1 MAVDELSRNRLA
13 QRAVEVFGEAEAAT
27 LMDHLPVGGV
37 SNLATKDDL
46 RILGAE
52 LRLEMSELRAELRGE
67 MSEVRA
73 DFGTLRGEFGELKG
87 EFGTLRGEFGTLQG
101 EFGKLRAD
109 IEERLNRQTITLIT
123 TMTGVIGLML
133 AIFKWA

>member
-37 SNLATKDDL
+37 SSLATKDDL

-52 LRLEMSELRAELRGE
+52 LRLEMSELRAEFGTLRGE
-67 MSEVRA
+67 
-73 DFGTLRGEFGELKG
+73 FGTLRGEFGELKG
-87 EFGTLRGEFGTLQG
+87 EFGQF
-101 EFGKLRAD
+101 RAD

-123 TMTGVIGLML
+123 TMTGVVGLML

>member
-46 RILGAE
+46 ALTRAE
-52 LRLEMSELRAELRGE
+52 LRADFAELRGE
-67 MSEVRA
+67 
-73 DFGTLRGEFGELKG
+73 L
-87 EFGTLRGEFGTLQG
+87 
-101 EFGKLRAD
+101 GKLRAD

-123 TMTGVIGLML
+123 TMTGVFGLML